1 RAHEATGASHDPSL
15 AGESWFA
22 QRADALVTLAKAYLG
37 GEHCAWPRGTSQY
50 QVLVHVG
57 ESALGGGEVRS
68 GLPITPRRQLACP
81 GDHAGVVGDRHG
93 EPLSVGRKTRVVP
106 SAIRRA
112 LWARDR
118 GCRFPGCGR
127 KRFVEPHHIEHW
139 AQGGE
144 TSLANL
150 MLLCEAHHSAV
161 HEGGFRIEKDYRGR
175 WFFRRPDG
183 RAVPECGYR
192 PEDVTDDGFG
202 AAEEY
207 FDGASAE
214 ASSKAS
220 ADVSSSASAEV
231 ASNASL
237 EVPRTASAKM
247 SSDASAEAP
256 THLRSMSAEH
266 QGTVFPPH

>member
-1 RAHEATGASHDPSL
+1 
-15 AGESWFA
+15 
-22 QRADALVTLAKAYLG
+22 
-37 GEHCAWPRGTSQY
+37 
-50 QVLVHVG
+50 
-57 ESALGGGEVRS
+57 
-68 GLPITPRRQLACP
+68 
-81 GDHAGVVGDRHG
+81 
-93 EPLSVGRKTRVVP
+93 
-106 SAIRRA
+106 
-112 LWARDR
+112 
-118 GCRFPGCGR
+118 
-127 KRFVEPHHIEHW
+127 
-139 AQGGE
+139 
-144 TSLANL
+144 
-150 MLLCEAHHSAV
+150 
-161 HEGGFRIEKDYRGR
+161 EGGFRIEKDYRGR

-202 AAEEY
+202 AAEED

-214 ASSKAS
+214 ASSNAS

-266 QGTVFPPH
+266 QGTVFPPHCPPRGSVRRPSSTARS